1 MDHLECEYCEWG
13 LWFHVGLLKALPH
26 VTWIQWAL
34 SPHPMTWPWWL
45 VSWKMRGWR
54 FGGTDII
61 YIIYI
66 HDILW
71 IICGISNDIH
81 TYNLDTVYMIYIYI
95 CIYTWLI
102 YIGYSLLISFAS
114 IAEMNLFSGWAERLL
129 GLVREASC
137 WWTDHVM
144 DHQTHHGSALPN

>member
-81 TYNLDTVYMIYIYI
+81 TYNLDTVYMIYIYMY
-95 CIYTWLI
+95 IYMINIQWIFFANFIRIHRWNESFFGVGRKTIGTGTGSVLLMNWPCNGPSNSTWKCV
-102 YIGYSLLISFAS
+102 A
-114 IAEMNLFSGWAERLL
+114 
-129 GLVREASC
+129 
-137 WWTDHVM
+137 
-144 DHQTHHGSALPN
+144 